1 MANPKQIIK
10 NGDKKTPEEIIEFI
24 QKYFPNAATTKIGTR
39 DALAV
44 LYATFLGESSGFAT
58 VQSGFFADST
68 VPGQQDPNQVRFKN
82 RIGMAEPSFG
92 LSQINADVHLSS
104 IVNKMGLNASD
115 PEIQKAIN
123 NQN

>member
-44 LYATFLGESSGFAT
+44 LYATFLG
-58 VQSGFFADST
+58 
-68 VPGQQDPNQVRFKN
+68 
-82 RIGMAEPSFG
+82 I
-92 LSQINADVHLSS
+92 
-104 IVNKMGLNASD
+104 
-115 PEIQKAIN
+115 
-123 NQN
+123 